1 MEQYTPYANNS
12 EHPSTLTVY
21 TKLLLESLTFLLTT
35 LVILS
40 EKVDPNKV
48 HCYDMISIVLLTS
61 STVDEGMET
70 RTICLD
76 ISKVFHKV

>member
-48 HCYDMISIVLLTS
+48 PCYDMISIVLLQLCS
-61 STVDEGMET
+61 HFIGDHFKKLS
-70 RTICLD
+70 
-76 ISKVFHKV
+76 